1 MSVCFD
7 VDNMNTVM
15 EAFCPDGENVIAAVY
30 GVGRSTEIIQYF
42 GGCERKVTVL
52 VPADNNIILKVTK
65 KKVCAYDLYI
75 GITEKSL
82 IISECDT
89 STTTYY
95 YSFDAITDPI
105 FTGIKKLEKEI
116 PYKSIGKAFPLNSI
130 KKFEIKDGL
139 FGSVKCV
146 LTLDNGTFFKF
157 MMAKRAGLGNLM
169 PDHLT
174 NRNKIIEV
182 LQQYG
187 NNTNP
192 SLKS

>member
-15 EAFCPDGENVIAAVY
+15 GTFCPEGENVIAAVY
-30 GVGRSTEIIQYF
+30 GVGKSTEIIQYF
-42 GGCERKVTVL
+42 GGCERKVTAL
-52 VPADNNIILKVTK
+52 VPADNNIMLKITK
-65 KKVCAYDLYI
+65 TKVCMYDLYI
-75 GITEKSL
+75 GYTEKSL

-89 STTTYY
+89 STTYY
-95 YSFDAITDPI
+95 YNFEAVRDPI

-116 PYKSIGKAFPLNSI
+116 PYKNIGKVFLLDSI
-130 KKFEIKDGL
+130 ERFEIKNGM

-146 LTLDNGTFFKF
+146 LTLKNGTFFKF
-157 MMAKRAGLGNLM
+157 MLAKRAGLGNQM

-182 LQQYG
+182 LQKY
-187 NNTNP
+187 
-192 SLKS
+192 SK